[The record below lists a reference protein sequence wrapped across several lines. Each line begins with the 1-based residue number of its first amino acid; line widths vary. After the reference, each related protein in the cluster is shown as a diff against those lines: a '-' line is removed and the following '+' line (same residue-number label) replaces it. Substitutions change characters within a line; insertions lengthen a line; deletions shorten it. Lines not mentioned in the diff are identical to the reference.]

1 MRLINHYAVSFR
13 LQNQHRFLFID
24 NPILIRGK
32 SCLLFKPSAKMLRIL
47 KSKFVG
53 NLSDRPPRVENT
65 LFRHFQGLLLNM
77 YSLMQN

>member
-1 MRLINHYAVSFR
+1 
-13 LQNQHRFLFID
+13 
-24 NPILIRGK
+24 
-32 SCLLFKPSAKMLRIL
+32 MLRIL